1 MSKPPLKRKRKFIF
15 KNDQTSSSAKMMNLG
30 SCCESNEEDA
40 FVFSNKKA
48 TINDGKDLQLFTDVA
63 LKGLSLNIFLD
74 AF

>member
-1 MSKPPLKRKRKFIF
+1 MIKPPLTSKRKSNFT
-15 KNDQTSSSAKMMNLG
+15 NYQTSSFSKMIKLE
-30 SCCESNEEDA
+30 SCCESNEDDA

-48 TINDGKDLQLFTDVA
+48 TINDEKDLLLFIDVA